1 MRHPFGRVEPVAMD
15 ILSGLKIKAKLALVL
30 AISAMSLIATIA
42 LGASFVHNQIVAGR
56 EEKTRELA
64 EVARGIVR
72 SWYEQEQSGA
82 LTRSQAQAAA
92 VAALRPL
99 RYGKNDYYFIQRYDG
114 VAILNPNLP
123 EVEGQN
129 RWDSVDPEGVPRV
142 REQIETAQRGGGF
155 VYYRI
160 QRAGATEPIPKLSFI
175 AGFNDWQWAIG
186 TGVYIDDIQVEFR
199 STLLRLGAIASA
211 IFAAAMLCAFFINRN
226 VGGSLRE
233 LKIKMER
240 LAAGDLSVD
249 MPEAERRDEIG
260 DMAKAMRVF
269 KENARAAQRLRAETE
284 KRRELETQA
293 ALNHA
298 QRVDALGRLAG
309 GIAHDLNNSLVPVLA
324 LTKSLASRTPKD
336 SREHRNLELILMG
349 AQRGKDLVQQILAF
363 SRKQDIEKR
372 DFELAPVIADGIKML
387 RAIVPSTI
395 KVESTI
401 DPVPVF
407 HGDSGQLHQVLVNL
421 VTNAA
426 QAIGEAPGTIAIL
439 LRQESD
445 SQLRFT
451 VSDTGAGMDEQ
462 TKDHIFEP
470 FFTTKDV
477 GKGTGLGLSV
487 VHGIVA
493 AHGGTIV
500 VHSVPGAGT
509 RVDVLLPVAPA
520 GQPATAAEQPAWA

>member
-1 MRHPFGRVEPVAMD
+1 
-15 ILSGLKIKAKLALVL
+15 
-30 AISAMSLIATIA
+30 
-42 LGASFVHNQIVAGR
+42 
-56 EEKTRELA
+56 
-64 EVARGIVR
+64 
-72 SWYEQEQSGA
+72 
-82 LTRSQAQAAA
+82 
-92 VAALRPL
+92 
-99 RYGKNDYYFIQRYDG
+99 
-114 VAILNPNLP
+114 
-123 EVEGQN
+123 
-129 RWDSVDPEGVPRV
+129 
-142 REQIETAQRGGGF
+142 
-155 VYYRI
+155 
-160 QRAGATEPIPKLSFI
+160 
-175 AGFNDWQWAIG
+175 
-186 TGVYIDDIQVEFR
+186 
-199 STLLRLGAIASA
+199 
-211 IFAAAMLCAFFINRN
+211 
-226 VGGSLRE
+226 
-233 LKIKMER
+233 
-240 LAAGDLSVD
+240 
-249 MPEAERRDEIG
+249 
-260 DMAKAMRVF
+260 
-269 KENARAAQRLRAETE
+269 
-284 KRRELETQA
+284 
-293 ALNHA
+293 
-298 QRVDALGRLAG
+298 
-309 GIAHDLNNSLVPVLA
+309 
-324 LTKSLASRTPKD
+324 
-336 SREHRNLELILMG
+336 MG

-407 HGDSGQLHQVLVNL
+407 HGDSGQLHQVRVNL

-439 LRQESD
+439 LRRESD

-451 VSDTGAGMDEQ
+451 VSDTGAGMDEL
-462 TKDHIFEP
+462 TKDRIFEP